1 MNKEYGMDWEK
12 DMSRDD
18 KLYLLSIGGFEPG
31 CVVENVE
38 LRGVVCD
45 ESPTVVYFNSD
56 EIRCIANAMINAA
69 QWLEKRAELKM
80 IQDQENKE
88 D

>member
-1 MNKEYGMDWEK
+1 MKEEYGTDWENDVSGTSK
-12 DMSRDD
+12 HW
-18 KLYLLSIGGFEPG
+18 LQFLGGFTPTVNIEYKEVKG
-31 CVVENVE
+31 YLSGDRTYLNSEE
-38 LRGVVCD
+38 LRD
-45 ESPTVVYFNSD
+45 IS
-56 EIRCIANAMINAA
+56 NALLEAA